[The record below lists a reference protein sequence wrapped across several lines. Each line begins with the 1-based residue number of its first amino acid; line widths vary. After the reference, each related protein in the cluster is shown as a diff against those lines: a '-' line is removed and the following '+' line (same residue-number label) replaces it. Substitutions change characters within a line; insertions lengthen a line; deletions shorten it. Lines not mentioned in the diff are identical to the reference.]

1 MTAAIFTLPEPK
13 TRAEEIQNDLATAA
27 LPVAVTYDLVTLP
40 AWLAV
45 GLAGRG
51 IAELGCE
58 LGPNAVK
65 DRGASDTSGSVSGV
79 ALTTTRPPLRKS
91 K

>member
-51 IAELGCE
+51 IADLGCE

-65 DRGASDTSGSVSGV
+65 DRGASGASGPVSGV
-79 ALTTTRPPLRKS
+79 TPTSAKPPSRKS

>member
-13 TRAEEIQNDLATAA
+13 TRSEEIRNDLATAA

-45 GLAGRG
+45 GFAGRG
-51 IAELGCE
+51 IAELGCG
-58 LGPNAVK
+58 LKPNAVK
-65 DRGASDTSGSVSGV
+65 DRGASDTSGPVSGV
-79 ALTTTRPPLRKS
+79 ACTSAKPQSTKS